1 MNVIGS
7 PSKRYGNFI
16 TKNGKL
22 YIYKENPEDAT
33 NEQKHYIGEQVSIKE
48 CRETLE
54 TGEIQLI
61 LEYWYKGKRK
71 ERTISRGQL
80 QKREFLKLMEYGVD
94 AAESK
99 VNHIL
104 NFLDRQEKEDAP
116 LTYTHQSLGWST
128 HEDQLVFKHYEISG
142 PAGIPST
149 YSGSFDVEPEGT
161 FEAWQTNVE
170 KHILKRPALEFALVL
185 GFNATLNAY
194 FAQNTNM
201 DTLVVH
207 IYGDSSTG
215 KTTST
220 RIATSAFGRPTTTNG
235 GLILTWNSTA
245 NALINNLNG
254 VHGILLGID
263 EASMNGMKDF
273 SKMIY
278 QLAGGVE
285 KSRLTAEIE
294 QRKQGTWSGGLL
306 SNAEHSLQL
315 KSNQNSGLEVR
326 LLEIGNEQWT
336 ESAAHADAIKE
347 GLEQNYGHA
356 GPMFASY
363 LLEKDHTKLLERLKE
378 HEKEIEEV
386 MVMKDQ
392 LTGRLASKFA
402 VILLTATLMNELFSF
417 QVDVDAIRD
426 FIVQHEQA
434 KAEDRDIG
442 KRAIDAIIPQ
452 VIQYRSFFEG
462 RMLDRTTHE
471 CYGSIKEKPGYTE
484 VAILKPKFEEWLAAA
499 GFTDS
504 SVVLRSLRD
513 KDILDNEDGKNT
525 RKRKLLDDTEEM
537 SKSPKVVYVLKLEKG
552 CLDNYKTEETV
563 RSPKRITA
571 TLPMSSEDKIDLLFN

>member
-1 MNVIGS
+1 MDTNLESTG
-7 PSKRYGNFI
+7 KQYGNFI
-16 TKNGKL
+16 TEDGKL
-22 YIYKENPEDAT
+22 FILKNDPDDKTKKIEY
-33 NEQKHYIGEQVSIKE
+33 YIGELIRVKE
-48 CRETLE
+48 CREAIE
-54 TGEIQLI
+54 TGIIQLV
-61 LEYWYKGKRK
+61 LEFWYKGTRK
-71 ERTISRGQL
+71 EITISRAQL

-94 AAESK
+94 AAENK
-99 VNHIL
+99 VNQIL
-104 NFLDRQEKEDAP
+104 NFLDIQEKVDAP
-116 LTYTHQSLGWST
+116 LTYTHQNLGWSRY
-128 HEDQLVFKHYEISG
+128 EEQLVFKHSEIHG
-142 PAGIPST
+142 PTEVSST
-149 YSGSFDVEPEGT
+149 YSGSFDIQPKGT
-161 FEAWQTNVE
+161 FEAWQAIVKE
-170 KHILKRPALEFALVL
+170 HILTRPALEFALVL

-194 FAQNTNM
+194 FAQDTNM

-220 RIATSAFGRPTTTNG
+220 RIATSAFGRPTTTDN

-245 NALINNLNG
+245 NALINKLNG
-254 VHGILLGID
+254 VHGVLLGID

-356 GPMFASY
+356 GPEFASY
-363 LLEKDHTKLLERLKE
+363 LLKQDRTKLLELLKE
-378 HEKEIEEV
+378 QEQEV
-386 MVMKDQ
+386 QKAMIIKDQ
-392 LTGRLASKFA
+392 LTGRLARKFA
-402 VILLTATLMNELFSF
+402 VILLTAKLMNETLSF
-417 QVDVDAIRD
+417 QLDVDAIRD

-442 KRAIDAIIPQ
+442 KRAT
-452 VIQYRSFFEG
+452 F
-462 RMLDRTTHE
+462 T
-471 CYGSIKEKPGYTE
+471 
-484 VAILKPKFEEWLAAA
+484 LA
-499 GFTDS
+499 
-504 SVVLRSLRD
+504 
-513 KDILDNEDGKNT
+513 
-525 RKRKLLDDTEEM
+525 
-537 SKSPKVVYVLKLEKG
+537 
-552 CLDNYKTEETV
+552 
-563 RSPKRITA
+563 
-571 TLPMSSEDKIDLLFN
+571 